1 MDSNPD
7 MILTA
12 LPRLLPMILLTS
24 AVLQADPVP
33 TRIDLLDVIK
43 SGEAE
48 YFINQAMEIHD
59 GPKEIWKFE
68 GNLLHIS
75 GRGYGY
81 VATKQNFRD
90 YHLVIE
96 FKWGSQTWGAREKA
110 ARDNGILLHCYGPH
124 GAFGGTWM
132 TGIEAQIIEGGVGDI
147 LVLSSKLPDGTDLS
161 TSLSSEF
168 TLDRDKEM
176 IWSPGAAKQTVTS
189 GRINWK
195 HRDVDWTDTKGYRG
209 REDKESPPG
218 EWNRLECIARGD
230 TLQYFLNG
238 ALVNEASACHPSEGR
253 IALQCEGAE
262 MFVRRCE
269 LWPPGNFKEQ
279 WNPIQASGGTDIDV
293 RAGQD
298 HPLSPEASQQKI
310 QFDGPY
316 EAQLVACEPL
326 VVDPV
331 ECTWDAQGRLYVAD
345 MRDYPL
351 GPPNPGDPWL
361 SRIQQLIDEDGDGR
375 MDRAV
380 TFADHL
386 DNVQGLLPYK
396 DGLIATTRTQILF
409 LKDTDGDG
417 RADVNE
423 PLIKGFN
430 PHHSQLQV
438 SAPRWGPDNWVYFN
452 NGLEAAEIYPADAP
466 ESVVQVARN
475 NFRWNPRTGKI
486 EPTPGLGQYGG
497 AFDDWGHQFFC
508 SNRNPVM
515 FAVMPWEA
523 MIRNPHAGID
533 RGYEDIAISGA
544 ATCVYPLSI
553 THTTADAHAGTNT
566 ACCGL
571 GVYRGHLMPELKNNV
586 FVCDPTGQLITR
598 YKIEPNGASLK
609 ATRVGERTEW
619 FRSAD
624 EWTRPVNFTTGPDGA
639 IYVCD
644 MYRRYIDHAR
654 FFPEEFV
661 KSHNMREGESQGRI
675 WRIIP
680 RGTRLTKVPPIPTDI
695 PQLTSLLNHD
705 NAWQRETARRLLLEQ
720 GNPRDITALPESA
733 ARNLLLA
740 LASDPDVTGSTD
752 EKQISSRSQAI
763 HAFPEDPWIAK
774 VALSSSTQSSGH
786 VLQAILK
793 DGGVFSNAFSPLRAI
808 TVRTFASASCASGL
822 ASDFEMALRVL
833 ENEKSRLTW
842 WKPAFLQGLA
852 EGLPKS
858 AGKFGATALADF
870 IAKPPPT
877 FAASARE
884 ISALMA
890 QVESMATDRQSPMA
904 TRLAVLPLLGQMGWD
919 KSQPVIQSLLHSNQ
933 DPELTSSALAL
944 LKNFP
949 VTTTSPLIYDLLP
962 QAGPSLKGS
971 LVAMLTSNP
980 TTALALFKRME
991 QGEFP
996 VALVDIETRWG
1007 YQRGSGELH
1016 DLAVKLFGQPSADRA
1031 AVISSYLNTTKQTG
1045 DATRG
1050 RQIFST
1056 LCTAC
1061 HKIGDLGADVGPS
1074 LADLKVKAPEALLSD
1089 ILDPNRMFEARWC
1102 AYQVTTLENRTLAGL
1117 ISSETAEAVTL
1128 TMPGGTKETVSRSDI
1143 KEIKSLDSTLM
1154 PIGLEA
1160 AISPEQM
1167 TDLLAFLLGK

>member
-1 MDSNPD
+1 MS
-7 MILTA
+7 LTT
-12 LPRLLPMILLTS
+12 LPRLLPLLLLNS
-24 AVLQADPVP
+24 VVLKAQPVP
-33 TRIDLLDVIK
+33 VTLNLLDVIK
-43 SGEAE
+43 AGEVE
-48 YFINQAMEIHD
+48 FFINQAMEIHD
-59 GPKEIWKFE
+59 DPKDIWKFE

-110 ARDNGILLHCYGPH
+110 ARDNGILLHAYGPH

-132 TGIEAQIIEGGVGDI
+132 TGIEAQIIEGGAGDI
-147 LVLSSKLPDGTDLS
+147 LVLSSRLPDGRELT
-161 TSLSSEF
+161 TSLMSEF
-168 TLDRDKEM
+168 SLDRDKEM
-176 IWSPGAAKQTVTS
+176 IWTPGADKQTVTS
-189 GRINWK
+189 GRIHWK
-195 HRDVDWTDTKGYRG
+195 HRDVDWTDTKGFRG
-209 REDKESPPG
+209 REDQESPPG
-218 EWNRLECIARGD
+218 EWNRLECIAKGD

-238 ALVNEASACHPSEGR
+238 ALVNQAFACSPNEGR
-253 IALQCEGAE
+253 IALQTEGAE
-262 MFVRRCE
+262 MLVRRFE
-269 LWPPGNFKEQ
+269 LWPLGEFLEK

-298 HPLSPEASQQKI
+298 QPLSPEASQQKI

-331 ECTWDAQGRLYVAD
+331 ECTWNAQGIMYVAD

-351 GPPNPGDPWL
+351 GPPKPGDPWF
-361 SRIQQLIDEDGDGR
+361 SRIQQLIDDDGDGR

-409 LKDTDGDG
+409 LRDMDGDG
-417 RADVNE
+417 KADLIE

-452 NGLEAAEIYPADAP
+452 NGLEAAEIYPAKAP
-466 ESVVQVARN
+466 ESVVQVARS
-475 NFRWNPRTGKI
+475 NFRWDPHSGKI
-486 EPTPGLGQYGG
+486 QPTSGLGQFGG

-515 FAVMPWEA
+515 FAAMPFESV
-523 MIRNPHAGID
+523 IQNPHAGIEK
-533 RGYEDIAISGA
+533 GYEDIAPYGA
-544 ATCVYPLSI
+544 ATRVYPLKI

-571 GVYRGHLMPELKNNV
+571 GVYQGHLMPELKNNV

-609 ATRVGERTEW
+609 AIRVGERTEW

-661 KSHNMREGESQGRI
+661 KSHDMREGEHQGRI
-675 WRIIP
+675 WRIVP
-680 RGTRLTKVPPIPTDI
+680 KGTRAPKVPAIPTD
-695 PQLTSLLNHD
+695 LTELPPLLNHN
-705 NAWQRETARRLLLEQ
+705 NAWQRETARRLLVEH
-720 GNPRDITALPESA
+720 GKVADAIVSSEAIPRKLFFSLAADVDADAVVDNAKVSA
-733 ARNLLLA
+733 
-740 LASDPDVTGSTD
+740 
-752 EKQISSRSQAI
+752 RSLAI
-763 HAFPEDPWIAK
+763 HGFPEDAWIAK
-774 VALSSSTQSSGH
+774 IALSSSTHSSGR
-786 VLQAILK
+786 VLNAILK
-793 DGGVFSNAFSPLRAI
+793 DGGAFVTEFSLQRAN
-808 TVRTFASASCASGL
+808 TVRTFASACGASGNV
-822 ASDFEMALRVL
+822 SDFVMALRSL
-833 ENEKSRLTW
+833 EFQESQLTW
-842 WKPAFLQGLA
+842 WKPPFLQGLA

-858 AGKFGATALADF
+858 AGKLGTASLADF
-870 IAKPPPT
+870 IADPPPQM
-877 FAASARE
+877 ADAARE
-884 ISALMA
+884 IAALMA
-890 QVESMATDRQSPMA
+890 QIESTASDPKSPPT
-904 TRLAVLPLLGQMGWD
+904 TRLAVLPLLGQMGWE
-919 KSQPVIQSLLHSNQ
+919 KSQPVIQTLLTTNQ
-933 DPELTSSALAL
+933 ATELATAAISL

-949 VTTTSPLIYDLLP
+949 VTMTAPLIYNLLP
-962 QAGPSLKGS
+962 QAGPGLKGT
-971 LVAMLTSNP
+971 LVGMLTANP
-980 TTALALFKRME
+980 ITALALFKRME

-996 VALVDIETRWG
+996 IALVDIETRWG

-1031 AVISSYLNTTKQTG
+1031 TVISSYLDATKQTG
-1045 DATRG
+1045 NSIRG
-1050 RQIFST
+1050 RQIFTT
-1056 LCTAC
+1056 LCIAC
-1061 HKIGDLGADVGPS
+1061 HKIGDLGAEVGPS
-1074 LADLKVKAPEALLSD
+1074 LSDVKVKPPEALLSD

-1102 AYQVTTLENRTLAGL
+1102 AYQITTLDNRALVGL
-1117 ISSETAEAVTL
+1117 ISSETSEIVTL
-1128 TMPGGTKETVSRSDI
+1128 TMPGGTRESVSRSDI

-1154 PIGLEA
+1154 PTGLEA
-1160 AISPEQM
+1160 AVTPEQM
-1167 TDLLAFLLGK
+1167 SDLLSFLLGR